1 MKPYQSFTDIF
12 IPDRNRYYTIKGRW
26 SSWKRYVCATS
37 DSDFVLE
44 EKMDNIKAD
53 FDYAM
58 DGLDK
63 LSRMGL
69 EKSALVIADE
79 LHNALPSIFESISD
93 EITN

>member
-1 MKPYQSFTDIF
+1 MSLKKYIRAASDTD
-12 IPDRNRYYTIKGRW
+12 
-26 SSWKRYVCATS
+26 S
-37 DSDFVLE
+37 VLE

-69 EKSALVIADE
+69 EKSALVITDK
-79 LHNALPSIFESISD
+79 LHNALLSIVESISD

>member
-1 MKPYQSFTDIF
+1 M
-12 IPDRNRYYTIKGRW
+12 KGRW

-69 EKSALVIADE
+69 AMAALTIAE
-79 LHNALPSIFESISD
+79 GFHNALLSAVESISD
-93 EITN
+93 EIIN